1 MLYLLIELV
10 TVDEQVDNL
19 RHRERRVGRR
29 RLRWHEILVRAAVAT
44 SATTVRR
51 RRRMGQAVLETGE
64 ATCPQTR
71 THTALT
77 SASVT
82 SRTFVTLCAGRLASG

>member
-1 MLYLLIELV
+1 MLYLLIKLV
-10 TVDEQVDNL
+10 TVDEQVDDL

-51 RRRMGQAVLETGE
+51 RRRRMG
-64 ATCPQTR
+64 
-71 THTALT
+71 
-77 SASVT
+77 
-82 SRTFVTLCAGRLASG
+82 